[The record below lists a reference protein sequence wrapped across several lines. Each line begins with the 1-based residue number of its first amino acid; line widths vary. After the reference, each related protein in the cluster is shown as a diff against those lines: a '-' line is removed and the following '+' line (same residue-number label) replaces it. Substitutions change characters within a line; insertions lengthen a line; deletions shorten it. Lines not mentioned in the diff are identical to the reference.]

1 LPFNRCSSLE
11 FKRDLEKDVVSET
24 SGNFRRLLVSAC
36 TAGREQS
43 TTVDGAKVAK
53 DVAEL
58 FEVRYVKLLTAYV
71 VICALPTTALPLV

>member
-1 LPFNRCSSLE
+1 M
-11 FKRDLEKDVVSET
+11 
-24 SGNFRRLLVSAC
+24 SAC